1 MRIGIVGSDDRARAI
16 GRLLHTGGHH
26 VTFGDP
32 ASSERAERAAREV
45 GSHAEPPYEQAMH
58 SDLLFFAVPGDQVD
72 RAVTAVGSTQH
83 AVVVDA
89 ISDGRPTRIRS
100 GAEMLARKLDS
111 HRVVR
116 ALIGAAMPG
125 SNIPIC
131 GDDPSAKVLVNRA
144 LQSAG
149 CLVTDRGPLSS
160 AKELEAPA

>member
-1 MRIGIVGSDDRARAI
+1 
-16 GRLLHTGGHH
+16 
-26 VTFGDP
+26 
-32 ASSERAERAAREV
+32 
-45 GSHAEPPYEQAMH
+45 MH
-58 SDLLFFAVPGDQVD
+58 SDLLVFAVPGDQVD
-72 RAVTAVGSTQH
+72 RAVTAIGSPGG

-89 ISDGRPTRIRS
+89 ISDGRPARTRS

-116 ALIGAAMPG
+116 ALIGAPMPG

-131 GDDPSAKVLVNRA
+131 GDDPSAKGLVDRA